1 MPLPTNL
8 YGLPLNEFISVR
20 IEREQQAKSANDK
33 DLAAEIHRMA
43 KPNTVAWLAN
53 QLVRRHRDEIQTLLE
68 VGSEMRDATAT
79 LSGNRLRELSRQQHQ
94 LIRSLV
100 QQAER
105 LTNSAGKQLDG
116 GVARGLEETF
126 HAALVDQAA
135 ADVLAAGRL
144 TVGPSSTGF
153 GNLAGSGI
161 RNPRSAAKSR
171 SAAADRSPP
180 KGKQRRRASSE
191 VDHARTV
198 VAAALQARDV
208 AHARLQQTE
217 QSLADANDRADRLR
231 RGLHEA
237 EGVRSEAKANQRRV
251 QAEFNRADRRAQDA
265 QRRLEDFEKK
275 QLES

>member
-1 MPLPTNL
+1 MLGQTELMDFDAIADEL

-144 TVGPSSTGF
+144 TAGLSSTGF
-153 GNLAGSGI
+153 GNFGWQWYSEPQLGREVQI
-161 RNPRSAAKSR
+161 RGRGP
-171 SAAADRSPP
+171 
-180 KGKQRRRASSE
+180 
-191 VDHARTV
+191 
-198 VAAALQARDV
+198 VATEGETTQAC
-208 AHARLQQTE
+208 
-217 QSLADANDRADRLR
+217 
-231 RGLHEA
+231 
-237 EGVRSEAKANQRRV
+237 
-251 QAEFNRADRRAQDA
+251 EF
-265 QRRLEDFEKK
+265 
-275 QLES
+275 